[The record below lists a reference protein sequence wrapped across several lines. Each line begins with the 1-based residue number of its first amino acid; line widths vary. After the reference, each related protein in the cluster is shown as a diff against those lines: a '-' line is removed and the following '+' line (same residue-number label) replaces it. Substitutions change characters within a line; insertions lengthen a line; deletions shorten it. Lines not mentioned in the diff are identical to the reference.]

1 MRMSQLSTASGVP
14 VATIKYYLREG
25 LLPAGVATS
34 ANQTDYSDEHVRRL
48 KLIRALIQ
56 IGGLTVATART
67 VLEAVDTPDLPLTHI
82 FGVAQ
87 HSISGADLYD
97 PVEDGSGTAKVA
109 ALIERRGWAVEAD
122 NPGARGAARVLDA
135 YERIGHPELAEIWDG
150 YADGAELIATADL
163 EAIARLSEVSAMA
176 ETVVVGTVLGD
187 ALVASLRRMA
197 QAHVSFQMF
206 PAPMHER
213 ENQS

>member
-1 MRMSQLSTASGVP
+1 MSKASGVQ

-48 KLIRALIQ
+48 KLIRAI
-56 IGGLTVATART
+56 IEVGGLSVVTART
-67 VLEAVDTPDLPLTHI
+67 VLDAVDAPDLPLTHI

-87 HSISGADLYD
+87 NSISGADLFD
-97 PVEDGSGTAKVA
+97 PIEDGNGTAKIA
-109 ALIERRGWAVEAD
+109 ALIERRGWAVDAD

-163 EAIARLSEVSAMA
+163 DAVARLSDVSAMA

-197 QAHVSFQMF
+197 QAHVSFRMF
-206 PAPMHER
+206 PRPFLER
-213 ENQS
+213 ENES